1 MHLTFEEYLEF
12 YEKLFGIQLFEYQIV
27 LLRSEYEKEYGNK
40 QPSAEKEL
48 ADLVVDV
55 KINSE
60 SQNQ

>member
-12 YEKLFGIQLFEYQIV
+12 YEKLFGIQLFEYQKV

-40 QPSAEKEL
+40 QSSAEKEL
-48 ADLVVDV
+48 VDLVVDV

-60 SQNQ
+60 SQN